1 MQNRS
6 KEHLLMSQKEMLS
19 CRPQLNIKEIKI
31 LIESDFLEDIKVGGS
46 KQFGVKVV
54 GHKE

>member
-31 LIESDFLEDIKVGGS
+31 LIESDFLEDIKVGIKTVWS
-46 KQFGVKVV
+46 KNCWT
-54 GHKE
+54 